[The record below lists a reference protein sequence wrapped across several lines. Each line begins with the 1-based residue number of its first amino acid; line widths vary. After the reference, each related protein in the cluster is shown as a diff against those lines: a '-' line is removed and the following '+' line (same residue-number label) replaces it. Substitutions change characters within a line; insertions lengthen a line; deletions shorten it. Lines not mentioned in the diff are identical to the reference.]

1 MNEYVPSDK
10 VPKLHV
16 AEVEVAAGT
25 VQVVV
30 TPADDVAVNT
40 TVAPEIT
47 PATVKVGVL
56 SLVTLSVVLLPVSES
71 VAKSTLVGAFG
82 FHFA

>member
-10 VPKLHV
+10 VPKSHV
-16 AEVEVAAGT
+16 AEVEVAVT

-40 TVAPEIT
+40 TVAPDIT